1 MRFVKIE
8 KEFNRPESWKLLTR
22 FFVKTCGNKVPSIGP
37 GLLPPQ
43 AVKDP
48 VWALHRARVDLKSAA
63 LPPDAL
69 AQLPSAIIRKV
80 LPDLRCTSPASA
92 T

>member
-1 MRFVKIE
+1 M
-8 KEFNRPESWKLLTR
+8 PTD
-22 FFVKTCGNKVPSIGP
+22 GP
-37 GLLPPQ
+37 GLLPHI

-48 VWALHRARVDLKSAA
+48 VDARYRARVDLKSAA

-69 AQLPSAIIRKV
+69 AQLASAIIRKV
-80 LPDLRCTSPASA
+80 LPDLRWTSPASA